1 MGKRKKGSV
10 LPWNQRINLFVDS
23 EMLSE
28 LKALRTRPT
37 ETLGSVCRRLIEENI
52 NDRQDPFKDL
62 EDPFKS

>member
-10 LPWNQRINLFVDS
+10 LPWNQRINLFVD
-23 EMLSE
+23 ELMVEE

-52 NDRQDPFKDL
+52 NGRNDPFADL